1 MEIVLE
7 NASCKRNG
15 YTALYDLN
23 VTIRGNKITAIMGKN
38 KTPFAELI
46 SGIIP
51 CTTGTV
57 QVGEDIIDSDT
68 LLKVRQEVALVRQNP
83 QDQFFTDCVKDEL
96 EFIVDNLEY
105 HDSNIQQRMLSS
117 LYLVGL
123 DDSYL
128 DKKIVT
134 LSSGEKK
141 LIQVAV
147 SLICNPRVIIFDE
160 PLVNLDFHHKKSLI
174 RLIKMLK
181 AKYKKTIIIISNDSD
196 LLYSLADDL
205 IILAADTIVVSGR
218 ATDLF
223 KSVELLK
230 KYKVDV
236 PDLVS
241 FVTKARDKNVKLS
254 YQKDILDLIKD
265 VYKHV

>member
-96 EFIVDNLEY
+96 EFIVYNLEY

-230 KYKVDV
+230 KYKIDV